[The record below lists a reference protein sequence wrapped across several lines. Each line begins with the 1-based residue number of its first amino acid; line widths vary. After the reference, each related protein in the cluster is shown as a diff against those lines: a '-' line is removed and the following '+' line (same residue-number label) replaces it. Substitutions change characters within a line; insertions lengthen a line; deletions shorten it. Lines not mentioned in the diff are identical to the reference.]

1 MKRNKRAYLV
11 STGRKKD
18 KIKESIERKYNVLFT
33 DEMDESE
40 ILIVP
45 IEEKILP
52 VQEEM
57 VRAYRGNGEIVFASE
72 RELSGDG
79 YNAALD
85 KALERKE
92 RERKFTDD
100 EFEYGMEI

>member
-1 MKRNKRAYLV
+1 MKQNKKAYLV
-11 STGRKKD
+11 CSAMKK
-18 KIKESIERKYNVLFT
+18 KVLKERIMRKYSVLFV
-33 DEMDESE
+33 DDMDESE
-40 ILIVP
+40 VLIVP

-57 VRAYRGNGEIVFASE
+57 VRAYRGDGEIVLASE
-72 RELSGDG
+72 RELFGNE

-85 KALERKE
+85 KVLERRE
-92 RERKFTDD
+92 RERDFTND

>member
-11 STGRKKD
+11 SMSRKKD
-18 KIKESIERKYNVLFT
+18 KIKESIGRKYNVLFI
-33 DEMDESE
+33 DDMNESE

-45 IEEKILP
+45 IEEKILS

-72 RELSGDG
+72 RELSGNE
-79 YNAALD
+79 YSISLD
-85 KALERKE
+85 KALERRE

>member
-1 MKRNKRAYLV
+1 MKRNKKAYLV
-11 STGRKKD
+11 CPAMKK
-18 KIKESIERKYNVLFT
+18 KAIKENIARKYSVLFT
-33 DEMDESE
+33 DDMDESE

-45 IEEKILP
+45 IEEKILS

-72 RELSGDG
+72 RELSGDE

-85 KALERKE
+85 KVLERKE
-92 RERKFTDD
+92 RERNFTND